1 MNTRYSRLTTLA
13 LVAALCISGCAGM
26 TTATRAPLADDV
38 KRSLG
43 TVAVL
48 MANAETTTRFDTPP
62 GKIGGMLGGAA
73 AGAAAGSGVG
83 VYLPPLFWV
92 FTAVGVIGGTVEGF
106 NEGVGW
112 EQSQEADEA
121 VELLKGIA
129 ADLNPRTTLSQRL
142 RQQVKTRANQ
152 HPAEPDNGPSIYE
165 EQSADYTRFSS
176 KGIDTVLEMSAMQ
189 IALLGAGRNETTRL
203 VNHPRNLEI
212 IVRTRLI
219 RTTNQEVIDERNVGF
234 RSPTSHDFMDW
245 SSDGASLFRK
255 ELDAALTSLTDAVVD
270 DLLPVT
276 GN

>member
-1 MNTRYSRLTTLA
+1 MNTRNTPRLLVFA
-13 LVAALCISGCAGM
+13 LIAIFGADGCAGM
-26 TTATRAPLADDV
+26 TTAARAPLADEV

-43 TVAVL
+43 AVAVL

-129 ADLNPRTTLSQRL
+129 ADLL
-142 RQQVKTRANQ
+142 
-152 HPAEPDNGPSIYE
+152 PS
-165 EQSADYTRFSS
+165 
-176 KGIDTVLEMSAMQ
+176 
-189 IALLGAGRNETTRL
+189 
-203 VNHPRNLEI
+203 P
-212 IVRTRLI
+212 
-219 RTTNQEVIDERNVGF
+219 
-234 RSPTSHDFMDW
+234 
-245 SSDGASLFRK
+245 
-255 ELDAALTSLTDAVVD
+255 
-270 DLLPVT
+270 
-276 GN
+276 